1 VVFNIHGVGFLTYQ
15 ALTNLDLPTIM
26 TTVIYGAFFIV
37 VANVLVDI
45 GYAWLDPRVRP
56 A

>member
-1 VVFNIHGVGFLTYQ
+1 VVF
-15 ALTNLDLPTIM
+15 
-26 TTVIYGAFFIV
+26 GAFFIV
-37 VANVLVDI
+37 VASTLVDV